1 MKGITNDIDNIL
13 IYKSLFFKS
22 VVLVYFD
29 VNMTM
34 VIKVI
39 FTINRIGRV
48 EKKRFLLFLVSSDI
62 NLERAIGIENVPIF
76 IKREKVGSINM
87 YIARPFVPIN
97 LDIVILIIRPK
108 IFVIK
113 PPIKRIIVDL
123 INFSFI
129 VKFMLN

>member
-1 MKGITNDIDNIL
+1 
-13 IYKSLFFKS
+13 
-22 VVLVYFD
+22 
-29 VNMTM
+29 MTI

-97 LDIVILIIRPK
+97 LDIVIFIIRPK

-129 VKFMLN
+129 IPLVFGS

>member
-22 VVLVYFD
+22 VVLIYFD
-29 VNMTM
+29 VNMTI

-76 IKREKVGSINM
+76 IKREAS
-87 YIARPFVPIN
+87 
-97 LDIVILIIRPK
+97 
-108 IFVIK
+108 
-113 PPIKRIIVDL
+113 
-123 INFSFI
+123 
-129 VKFMLN
+129 

>member
-1 MKGITNDIDNIL
+1 
-13 IYKSLFFKS
+13 
-22 VVLVYFD
+22 
-29 VNMTM
+29 MTK

-62 NLERAIGIENVPIF
+62 NLERAIGIENVPMF